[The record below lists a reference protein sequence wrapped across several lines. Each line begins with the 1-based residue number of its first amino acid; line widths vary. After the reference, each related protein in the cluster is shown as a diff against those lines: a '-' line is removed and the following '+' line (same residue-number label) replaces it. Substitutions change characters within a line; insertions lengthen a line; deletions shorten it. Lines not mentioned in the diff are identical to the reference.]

1 MIKYLYWV
9 YEEGFFESISIYG
22 FAYCDYKMDGQNEL
36 SYFTRIWYKDWLY
49 EIVDGLMGTV
59 LQNKNETEFEQE
71 VTKAMKLMV
80 FR

>member
-1 MIKYLYWV
+1 
-9 YEEGFFESISIYG
+9 
-22 FAYCDYKMDGQNEL
+22 MDGQNEL